1 MPPTASP
8 ATSPPSRRPGM
19 FEPAPAP
26 TADRRSDLN
35 VEASE
40 EGAHPGFDLVT
51 DRTDGVQTLTG
62 GIVELPVL
70 VPLARDERA
79 AVAAAPPDDDVGG
92 GEVALRPP
100 PGRAV
105 GDVHADF
112 GHGGDGRR
120 VDRSAGLAASGEG
133 HGPVPGEGF
142 EPTKGHPGAA
152 GVVDAQEEHGRDG
165 HERSAPV
172 WGTTT
177 SSAGRAGWRNFA
189 NATARPPPSNWAAMN
204 AGAEDGLMPANVS
217 VSVRARV
224 TAGLANDVE

>member
-70 VPLARDERA
+70 VPLAPDELA
-79 AVAAAPPDDDVGG
+79 AGAAAQRADDVRGG
-92 GEVALRPP
+92 HRALPPP
-100 PGRAV
+100 PGPA
-105 GDVHADF
+105 
-112 GHGGDGRR
+112 GG
-120 VDRSAGLAASGEG
+120 A
-133 HGPVPGEGF
+133 
-142 EPTKGHPGAA
+142 
-152 GVVDAQEEHGRDG
+152 
-165 HERSAPV
+165 
-172 WGTTT
+172 
-177 SSAGRAGWRNFA
+177 
-189 NATARPPPSNWAAMN
+189 
-204 AGAEDGLMPANVS
+204 
-217 VSVRARV
+217 VRADL
-224 TAGLANDVE
+224 GP